1 MDIIRRNVGNSIVL
15 DCVGRLTLGPG
26 TTAARNAVRAAL
38 EENGPKR
45 IVLNLA
51 GVDYMDSSGIGELVS
66 SYTHARNKGAT
77 LVLLNLNTKVH
88 QLLAVTKL
96 LTVFEI
102 YADEKTA
109 VAGS

>member
-1 MDIIRRNVGNSIVL
+1 MDIIRRNVGNGIVL
-15 DCVGRLTLGPG
+15 DCVGKLTLGPG
-26 TTAARNAVRAAL
+26 TTAVRNAVRAAV
-38 EENGPKR
+38 EESPKR
-45 IVLNLA
+45 VVLNLA

-66 SYTHARNKGAT
+66 SYSHARNKGSM

-102 YADEKTA
+102 FADEKA
-109 VAGS
+109 AIAGS

>member
-15 DCVGRLTLGPG
+15 DCAGKLTLGPG

-38 EENGPKR
+38 EDGPKR
-45 IVLNLA
+45 IVMNLA

-96 LTVFEI
+96 LTIFEI
-102 YADEKTA
+102 FSDETSA
-109 VAGS
+109 IAGS